1 MYNNKKKIA
10 KSNSEIPTFEP
21 TSFPLLDFFF
31 FLVFY
36 LSMDIKQVVEFLKNN
51 GFSQSESALMEDIM
65 EKSELAS
72 LDYESF
78 LFPLLPPLNLIS
90 NNNNSLSSSEDD
102 DEEFVSLPSSATD
115 FCSSGNTLPNLHFI
129 SIILMYTALGL

>member
-1 MYNNKKKIA
+1 
-10 KSNSEIPTFEP
+10 
-21 TSFPLLDFFF
+21 
-31 FLVFY
+31 
-36 LSMDIKQVVEFLKNN
+36 MDIKQVVEFLKNN

-90 NNNNSLSSSEDD
+90 NNNSFSSSEEDE
-102 DEEFVSLPSSATD
+102 EEFVSLPSSATD
-115 FCSSGNTLPNLHFI
+115 FCSSGNTLPNLRFI
-129 SIILMYTALGL
+129 SIILMYIALG